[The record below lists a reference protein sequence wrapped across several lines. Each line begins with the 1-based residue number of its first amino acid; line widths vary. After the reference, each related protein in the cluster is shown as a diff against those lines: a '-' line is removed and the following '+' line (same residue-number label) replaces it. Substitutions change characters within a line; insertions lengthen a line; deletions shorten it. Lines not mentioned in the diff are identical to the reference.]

1 MNFSDILISKIV
13 FENQSSIGQPGF
25 SLTEEP
31 NFKVEIGEE
40 SDTLGI
46 LVLENTIQAM
56 VLPKVASPQDNM
68 EIKNPGLMVY
78 DTVNWRFS
86 MVLFGGFGDLRI

>member
-1 MNFSDILISKIV
+1 MTIDQTGTTINPISNIDGLLLQA
-13 FENQSSIGQPGF
+13 N
-25 SLTEEP
+25 LTEEP
-31 NFKVEIGEE
+31 NSKVEIGEK
-40 SDTLGI
+40 SDTPGI

-56 VLPKVASPQDNM
+56 VLLKVASPQDNM
-68 EIKNPGLMVY
+68 ENTNPGLMVY